1 MKTVLKWNPYLDCEL
16 SAQESWLEEL
26 SREGLSVRCRFGPLA
41 LCDRGDPHPVRRFRI
56 EPARTWASAS
66 DPPAK
71 ELTDVYEEAG
81 WHYLRRLPGER
92 GELFYTDDPSAPE
105 PYTDPETRALSLT
118 GLRRRFGRR
127 CLSGALSMLLLLF
140 DHFVAFP
147 MAFLNARPFSFGV
160 WDLLLVL
167 WYALV
172 LFYLVQEWRG
182 MRRTCRRLELG
193 VSAPLPPPRKMRVLK
208 AAMDALCLAMWII
221 LLALIIAVLPLL
233 ILEVP
238 L

>member
-1 MKTVLKWNPYLDCEL
+1 
-16 SAQESWLEEL
+16 
-26 SREGLSVRCRFGPLA
+26 
-41 LCDRGDPHPVRRFRI
+41 
-56 EPARTWASAS
+56 
-66 DPPAK
+66 
-71 ELTDVYEEAG
+71 
-81 WHYLRRLPGER
+81 
-92 GELFYTDDPSAPE
+92 
-105 PYTDPETRALSLT
+105 
-118 GLRRRFGRR
+118 
-127 CLSGALSMLLLLF
+127 MLLLLF

-182 MRRTCRRLELG
+182 LRRTCRRLELG

-221 LLALIIAVLPLL
+221 LLALILSLVPLL
-233 ILEVP
+233 FL
-238 L
+238 

>member
-1 MKTVLKWNPYLDCEL
+1 MFQSDYRREMDALTPGSEALERLDAL
-16 SAQESWLEEL
+16 
-26 SREGLSVRCRFGPLA
+26 LA
-41 LCDRGDPHPVRRFRI
+41 G
-56 EPARTWASAS
+56 
-66 DPPAK
+66 
-71 ELTDVYEEAG
+71 G
-81 WHYLRRLPGER
+81 GER
-92 GELFYTDDPSAPE
+92 VARP
-105 PYTDPETRALSLT
+105 
-118 GLRRRFGRR
+118 RRRFGRR

>member
-16 SAQESWLEEL
+16 SAQEGWLEEL
-26 SREGLSVRCRFGPLA
+26 SQEGLSIRLRLGSLTVCH
-41 LCDRGDPHPVRRFRI
+41 RGDPHPGRRFRI
-56 EPARTWASAS
+56 EPARTWESAS

-81 WHYLRRLPGER
+81 WHYLLRLPGER
-92 GELFYTDDPSAPE
+92 GELFYTDDPSASE
-105 PYTDPETRALSLT
+105 PYTDPETRALSLAS
-118 GLRRRFGRR
+118 LRRRFGRR

-182 MRRTCRRLELG
+182 LRRTCRRLELG
-193 VSAPLPPPRKMRVLK
+193 ISTPLPPHRKMRALK

-221 LLALIIAVLPLL
+221 LLALILSLVPLL
-233 ILEVP
+233 FL
-238 L
+238 